1 MNDVSKRP
9 VSDWLDFSLM
19 GAGFWLLFSPAFLH
33 FNSEKP
39 ENWLAVLMGLIV
51 VALAFSLR
59 SAFRLWETGLT
70 GLVGVMLVAL
80 PWVAGFHAGPK
91 VTASMV
97 ICGVITAGAAAGR
110 WYLHTHGLDKGP
122 TAPTAA

>member
-1 MNDVSKRP
+1 MNTSKRP
-9 VSDWLDFSLM
+9 VTEWLDFLLM

-39 ENWLAVLMGLIV
+39 ENWLAVLMGAIV

-59 SAFRLWETGLT
+59 SAFRVWETGLA
-70 GLVGVMLVAL
+70 GLAGVILLAL

-91 VTASMV
+91 VTVSMV
-97 ICGVITAGAAAGR
+97 ICGIITAATAAGR
-110 WYLHTHGLDKGP
+110 WYLYSRGLGKGP